1 MSLEL
6 ENALRFYIDG
16 KKLIKTDKKKTL
28 ELFKKSL
35 ENITKFK
42 LLQTENLDNEKLNI
56 LTATEN
62 ECKKYIENY
71 KDIFSL
77 ISQNDIYQIK
87 NLPKILERNIFVE
100 LNSKGN
106 TILHHCIDI
115 GDNTILKELLKK
127 GGNINQVNN
136 DGHTLLEYAC
146 LKKDPNMIN
155 YLITL
160 GANLKKHIYFRGK
173 DKVLFL
179 TRSDIDAAIIL
190 KVIIN
195 NSKKSQSNELFSFLS
210 EYLSW
215 NQLIGL
221 ENYTVKDLS
230 YGLSHMFKNKKSFIH
245 YKNIINDD
253 LNLFK
258 SSNIKKS
265 YDKIDIIIFNL
276 IPFISFP
283 FNISN
288 NYIIKNELKFLIKK
302 NIKKNPNNYK
312 EIILND
318 IFDIYIK
325 SELYTEDFIG
335 ILICQILN
343 KLNI

>member
-6 ENALRFYIDG
+6 ENALKFYING
-16 KKLIKTDKKKTL
+16 KKLIRKDKKKTL
-28 ELFKKSL
+28 ECYKKTL
-35 ENITKFK
+35 ENINKFK
-42 LLQTENLDNEKLNI
+42 LLQTDYLDNEKLNI

-62 ECKKYIENY
+62 DCKKYIENY
-71 KDIFSL
+71 NDLFSI
-77 ISQNDIYQIK
+77 ISQNDIHKIK
-87 NLPKILERNIFVE
+87 NLPKILNNNVFTE
-100 LNSKGN
+100 LNNKGN

-136 DGHTLLEYAC
+136 NGHTLLEYAC
-146 LKKDPNMIN
+146 LKKDPNIIN

-160 GANLKKHIYFRGK
+160 GANLKKHIYFRGR
-173 DKVLFL
+173 DKLLFL
-179 TRSDIDAAIIL
+179 SRPDIDAAIIL
-190 KVIIN
+190 KVIIT
-195 NSKKSQSNELFSFLS
+195 NSKISRSNNLFCFL
-210 EYLSW
+210 EKYMSW

-221 ENYTVKDLS
+221 ENYTIKDLS
-230 YGLSHMFKNKKSFIH
+230 YGLSHMFKNKKSYTH
-245 YKNIINDD
+245 YKNIISEE
-253 LNLFK
+253 LELFT
-258 SSNIKKS
+258 SSNLKKS

-288 NYIIKNELKFLIKK
+288 NYIIKNELKYLIKK

-312 EIILND
+312 EMILND

-325 SELYTEDFIG
+325 SDLYTEDFIG
-335 ILICQILN
+335 IIICQILN